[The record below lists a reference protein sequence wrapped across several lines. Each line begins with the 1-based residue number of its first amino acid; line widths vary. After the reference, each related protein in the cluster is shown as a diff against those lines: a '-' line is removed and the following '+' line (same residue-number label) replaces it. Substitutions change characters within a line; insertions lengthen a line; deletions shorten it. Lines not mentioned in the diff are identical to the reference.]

1 MGVAA
6 SVVDGF
12 FQILAEFLVNKMFDA
27 MCRFVNVVERKPK
40 VLDKIRFPKAVRSDQ
55 GPCRSTAHIGEL
67 KTLLDADNVSL
78 SNERGDAPS
87 RNKASSQGLYG

>member
-1 MGVAA
+1 MGVAT
-6 SVVDGF
+6 SIVDCF
-12 FQILAEFLVNKMFDA
+12 FQIMAECLVNKMFDA

-55 GPCRSTAHIGEL
+55 GPCRSTPPIGEL
-67 KTLLDADNVSL
+67 TTSFDADNVPS

-87 RNKASSQGLYG
+87 CNKASSEGLHG